1 MKLAQAIS
9 RRKLALLW
17 LLMLTLL
24 ATVLGTLVWL
34 AERYESSQVQSQLE
48 RDAANVVNDIRS
60 GLTLNV
66 QSLQALHSRDPSPAD
81 WSVGAAELLRDHR
94 ELLRLE
100 WRNTAIAAVAVVD
113 SPYRPPVFE
122 VLGRMASQADVSLA
136 CATAQRFNS
145 AAYSANYF
153 VPQRD
158 SLGIEVIELCIPL
171 MFGGQ
176 ARGYVVATYSLAE
189 VLNSL
194 VGRQLTRSQEVSFAE
209 ADGARLALRGVAR
222 RGTPVFT
229 ARQLLDLP
237 GNTMVVRLDS

>member
-1 MKLAQAIS
+1 MKLTQAIS

-17 LLMLTLL
+17 LLMLLL
-24 ATVLGTLVWL
+24 LLLVLGTLVWL
-34 AERYESSQVQSQLE
+34 AERFESSHVQSELE

-66 QSLQALHSRDPSPAD
+66 QSLQALHARDPAPAA
-81 WSVGAAELLRDHR
+81 WAADAADLLRNHR

-100 WRNTAIAAVAVVD
+100 WRNTAVAMVAGMD

-122 VLGRMASQADVSLA
+122 ILGRLATQADVSLA

-145 AAYSANYF
+145 AAYSGNYF
-153 VPQRD
+153 LPQRD

-171 MFGGQ
+171 MVGGQ

-194 VGRQLTRSQEVSFAE
+194 V
-209 ADGARLALRGVAR
+209 
-222 RGTPVFT
+222 
-229 ARQLLDLP
+229 ARQDRKS
-237 GNTMVVRLDS
+237 VV